1 MANMSYCRFR
11 NTSSDL
17 DDCLEAL
24 NNGESLSEEE
34 HRACTS
40 MFQEFIGF
48 LWNEGIIED
57 EDGELDERLEEF
69 LSQIPID

>member
-34 HRACTS
+34 YRACTS
-40 MFQEFIGF
+40 MFQDFIEFCVD
-48 LWNEGIIED
+48 NDIIEED
-57 EDGELDERLEEF
+57 EELEERLEEF
-69 LSQIPID
+69 LYSIPIE

>member
-34 HRACTS
+34 YRACTS
-40 MFQEFIGF
+40 MFQDFIAF
-48 LWNEGIIED
+48 CCEEGIIED
-57 EDGELDERLEEF
+57 ADGELDDRLEEF